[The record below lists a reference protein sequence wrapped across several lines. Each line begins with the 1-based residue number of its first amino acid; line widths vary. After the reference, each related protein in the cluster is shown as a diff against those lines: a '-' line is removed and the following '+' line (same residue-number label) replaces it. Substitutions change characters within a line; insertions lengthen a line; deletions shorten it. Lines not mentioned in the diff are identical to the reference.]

1 MPGIPANFPKP
12 TILVHPPMHFDTGA
26 MWIARNADWLRV
38 ANAFF
43 SILADAKS
51 AKEVRYRVQH
61 RDTWH
66 GESNLYTGFLLPN
79 EYKIGR
85 STCSVYEVHNC
96 DLDIAA
102 ELFTMNS
109 KRKKMLV
116 AKVGGESIDLAEH
129 SQMWHY
135 NGHCCDKIGSLLD
148 YQQRWHLSLLTKKC
162 LPVVGEEKSRQFAA
176 QH

>member
-66 GESNLYTGFLLPN
+66 GESNLYTGFC
-79 EYKIGR
+79 YQT
-85 STCSVYEVHNC
+85 STKSV
-96 DLDIAA
+96 AA
-102 ELFTMNS
+102 
-109 KRKKMLV
+109 
-116 AKVGGESIDLAEH
+116 
-129 SQMWHY
+129 
-135 NGHCCDKIGSLLD
+135 
-148 YQQRWHLSLLTKKC
+148 
-162 LPVVGEEKSRQFAA
+162 PVVYTKCTTAI
-176 QH
+176 